1 MTHSEK
7 IKQEFNIIKEA
18 LEDALEN
25 NVQVEVI
32 HSALKYMKQDS
43 TISISEAI
51 YLGYEDWIR

>member
-32 HSALKYMKQDS
+32 HSALKYMKQDPK
-43 TISISEAI
+43 ISISEAI

>member
-18 LEDALEN
+18 LEHALEN